1 MPSTTSL
8 KLPDTLKAS
17 IARVAALEGKTSHA
31 LMVETLQS
39 AMDDTTQRQQFY
51 ADGDAA
57 YQEAVRTNRVYD
69 GKAVSTYIAQRV
81 RGRASARPLP
91 VPFEP
96 SKRVGL
102 VTSKRV
108 TKA

>member
-8 KLPDTLKAS
+8 KLPDNLKAS

-39 AMDDTTQRQQFY
+39 AMDDATQRQQFY

-57 YQEAVRTNRVYD
+57 YQEAVRTNRVYS
-69 GKAVSTYIAQRV
+69 GKAVSSYISERV
-81 RGRASARPLP
+81 KGRAARRPQPMALDS
-91 VPFEP
+91 
-96 SKRVGL
+96 SKPM
-102 VTSKRV
+102 
-108 TKA
+108 TKF